1 VTAQVRPTL
10 LNGCASAATAAEAR
24 FRIDR
29 PIAGGSARVIA
40 LDEGAA
46 DVVRRVADHPW
57 GGARFLTSETWT
69 PGAADGNGASA
80 DIVLRAIDGSTSR
93 LDEELADADVA
104 IMIATSDDGA
114 EAASAIA
121 RACAKRG
128 ITTAGLILG
137 DRLETGAA
145 VSALRPYARI
155 LMATADED
163 DVSEV
168 LTALRA

>member
-1 VTAQVRPTL
+1 MQPTL

-29 PIAGGSARVIA
+29 PIVGGSARVVG

-46 DVVRRVADHPW
+46 EVARRVAEQPW
-57 GGARFLTSETWT
+57 GGARFLTSERAAPA
-69 PGAADGNGASA
+69 PGASNGASA
-80 DIVLRAIDGSTSR
+80 EVVLRAADGSGSR
-93 LDEELADADVA
+93 LSEELADADVV

-121 RACAKRG
+121 RACAERG

-137 DRLETGAA
+137 ELVEVGAA

-155 LMATADED
+155 LMVTDDED